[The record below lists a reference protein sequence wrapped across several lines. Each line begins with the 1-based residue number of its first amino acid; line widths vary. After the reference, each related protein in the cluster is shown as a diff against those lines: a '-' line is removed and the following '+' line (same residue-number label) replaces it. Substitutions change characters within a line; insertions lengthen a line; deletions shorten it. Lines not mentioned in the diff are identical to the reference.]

1 MEYIAVIILVDLTQ
15 FTFFTIRTGLARI
28 TYGVKAPSTAG
39 HETWER
45 LYRIHQNTMEQL
57 IVFIPGMVIF
67 EMYVSKTWALLPGI
81 VFIVGRGLYSFKYLK
96 DPASRVTGMA
106 LAFLRTI
113 GLALLRLYYIA
124 NLAHLNSR
132 QTTKKKAIWQPYWQ
146 LNKT

>member
-1 MEYIAVIILVDLTQ
+1 MEYTAIIILVALMQ

-45 LYRIHQNTMEQL
+45 LYRIQQNTMEQL

-67 EMYVSKTWALLPGI
+67 AMYVSETWALLLGI

-96 DPASRVTGMA
+96 DPASRVSGMA
-106 LAFLRTI
+106 LTFLSTI
-113 GLALLRLYYIA
+113 GLAVAGLIGLGLS
-124 NLAHLNSR
+124 LA
-132 QTTKKKAIWQPYWQ
+132 A
-146 LNKT
+146 

>member
-1 MEYIAVIILVDLTQ
+1 MEYTAIIILVALMQ

-45 LYRIHQNTMEQL
+45 LYRIQQNTMEQL

-67 EMYVSKTWALLPGI
+67 AMYVSETWALLPGI

-96 DPASRVTGMA
+96 DPASRGSGMA
-106 LAFLRTI
+106 LTFLSTI
-113 GLALLRLYYIA
+113 GLGVAGLIGLGLS
-124 NLAHLNSR
+124 LA
-132 QTTKKKAIWQPYWQ
+132 A
-146 LNKT
+146 

>member
-1 MEYIAVIILVDLTQ
+1 MEYTAIIILVALMQ

-39 HETWER
+39 NETWGR
-45 LYRIHQNTMEQL
+45 LYRIQQNTMEQL

-67 EMYVSKTWALLPGI
+67 AMYVSETWALLPGI

-106 LAFLRTI
+106 LTFLSTI
-113 GLALLRLYYIA
+113 GLAVAGLIGLGLS
-124 NLAHLNSR
+124 LA
-132 QTTKKKAIWQPYWQ
+132 A
-146 LNKT
+146 